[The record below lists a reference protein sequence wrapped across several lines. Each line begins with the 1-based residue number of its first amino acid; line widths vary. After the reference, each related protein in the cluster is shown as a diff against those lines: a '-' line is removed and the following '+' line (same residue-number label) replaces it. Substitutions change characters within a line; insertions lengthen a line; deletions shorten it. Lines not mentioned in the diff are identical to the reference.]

1 MRMSKCVNVSDRQR
15 KKRLTLALPYSFFYI
30 CPLTQKSFMQIN
42 IRKGRAED
50 VPQVHELV
58 RELAIYERAEEQ
70 FVNTV
75 AQMTEDGFGP
85 NPIYGL
91 IVAEAEEKIIGI
103 SLYYTRYSTWK
114 GKRLYL
120 EDLIV
125 TEAMRGHGG
134 GKMLLDATVAEAR
147 STGCTGVMWQ
157 VLDWNEPSI
166 AFYERYGAR
175 LDAEWVNC
183 HLDF

>member
-1 MRMSKCVNVSDRQR
+1 MVEDANQPN
-15 KKRLTLALPYSFFYI
+15 ANFYQ
-30 CPLTQKSFMQIN
+30 PLMQIN
-42 IRKGRAED
+42 IRKGKPED
-50 VPQVHELV
+50 VPQAFELV
-58 RELAIYERAEEQ
+58 KELAIYERAEEQ
-70 FVNTV
+70 VTNTIE
-75 AQMTEDGFGP
+75 QMLQDGFGP

-91 IVAEAEEKIIGI
+91 IVAEAEDKIIGI

-120 EDLIV
+120 EDLII
-125 TEAMRGHGG
+125 TESMRGYGAG
-134 GKMLLDATVAEAR
+134 RMLLDATVAEAHA
-147 STGCTGVMWQ
+147 TNCTGVMWQ

-175 LDAEWVNC
+175 LDSEWINC

>member
-1 MRMSKCVNVSDRQR
+1 
-15 KKRLTLALPYSFFYI
+15 
-30 CPLTQKSFMQIN
+30 MQYN
-42 IRKGRAED
+42 IRKGKPED
-50 VPQVHELV
+50 VPQVFQLV

-70 FVNTV
+70 VTNTIE
-75 AQMTEDGFGP
+75 QMLTDGFGT
-85 NPIYGL
+85 NPIFGL
-91 IVAEAEEKIIGI
+91 IVAESENKIFGI

-120 EDLIV
+120 EDLII
-125 TEAMRGHGG
+125 TEALRGHGA
-134 GKMLLDATVAEAR
+134 GKALLDATVAEAKA
-147 STGCTGVMWQ
+147 TNCVGVTWQ

-166 AFYERYGAR
+166 EFYKKYGAR